1 MISGDTIAAI
11 SSAVGTA
18 ARMVVRVSGP
28 EAWEHARRL
37 WVGEMPAAGGAT
49 RGGLSIRRMRVPGWV
64 YCFRSPRSYTGE
76 DLVEFHI
83 PGNPLLA
90 KMLLEDL
97 LGNGARSAGPG
108 EFTARAYF
116 NGRLDLTQ
124 AEGVAATISAG
135 SEQELSAARRLMAGE
150 LARRLAPVTDLVAQ
164 TLALLEVGIDF
175 SDEDVSFLSPAQAAE
190 RIAQADGTLTQLL
203 AESVRFERLA
213 HEPRV
218 VLVGRPNAGK
228 STLLNALAGHE
239 RAVVSP
245 VAGTTRD
252 VLWAHVPL
260 ARGLIR
266 LIDVAGLEETPDDSS
281 GGGDDPHREIEQRMR
296 EHALRCVEE
305 ADHIVLMVEAR
316 DERPPISLPRAPA
329 LTVASKIELHTN
341 SVESIC
347 GAGFQPARPIA
358 VSAHTGSGIPALREA
373 LDRLCFGDTSAG
385 SAMALNARHV
395 RAIDEARE
403 SLSRAAQQAGAGPE
417 LLALELREALDA
429 LGGISGRISP
439 DDLLGRIFSTFCIGK

>member
-1 MISGDTIAAI
+1 MTSGDTIAAI

-37 WVGEMPAAGGAT
+37 WADELPAAGGAA
-49 RGGLSIRRMRVPGWV
+49 RGAIPIRGMRVPAWV

-90 KMLLEDL
+90 KMLLEEL
-97 LGNGARSAGPG
+97 LRSGARSAGPG

-135 SEQELSAARRLMAGE
+135 SEQELAAARRLMAGE

-175 SDEDVSFLSPAQAAE
+175 SDEDVSFLSPAEASE
-190 RIAQADGTLTQLL
+190 RIARADGLL
-203 AESVRFERLA
+203 ARLLEESVRFERLV

-228 STLLNALAGHE
+228 STLLNLLAGHE

-245 VAGTTRD
+245 AAGTTRD
-252 VLWAHVPL
+252 VLSAQVPL
-260 ARGLIR
+260 ARGVIR
-266 LIDVAGLEETPDDSS
+266 LIDVAGLDETDNARSSRDSN
-281 GGGDDPHREIEQRMR
+281 DEHVRIAQKMR
-296 EHALRCVEE
+296 EHALRAVEE
-305 ADHIVLMVEAR
+305 ADHIVLMVDATDDR
-316 DERPPISLPRAPA
+316 KPIVLPRAPG
-329 LTVASKIELHTN
+329 LIVASKIDLLRGAMPDSAGHLGISAVT
-341 SVESIC
+341 
-347 GAGFQPARPIA
+347 GAGID
-358 VSAHTGSGIPALREA
+358 TLREI
-373 LDRLCFGDTSAG
+373 LDRRCFGDASAG

-429 LGGISGRISP
+429 LGSISGRISP